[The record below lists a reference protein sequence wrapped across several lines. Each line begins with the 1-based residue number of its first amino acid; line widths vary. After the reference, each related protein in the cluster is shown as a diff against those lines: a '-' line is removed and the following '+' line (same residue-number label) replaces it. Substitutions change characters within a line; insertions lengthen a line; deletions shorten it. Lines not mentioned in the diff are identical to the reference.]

1 MVGMKILLFLV
12 LVGFTSSLFAQKRLA
27 IETGK
32 IEFTSNAALELINA
46 SAEKVSGLID
56 PVANTFAFI
65 VNTRSFTG
73 FNSSLQQQHF
83 NEKYL
88 ETDKFYEATFTGNII
103 DPVDYTTNGV
113 YKVRAKGSL
122 VIHGKKQVR
131 IIPGTITVANG
142 TVTIDSNFSVPLS
155 DHDITIPKIVNQ
167 KIATEILVKLKLI
180 LKEKAK

>member
-1 MVGMKILLFLV
+1 MKSKLVFLLL
-12 LVGFTSSLFAQKRLA
+12 LSLPGFAQKRFSV
-27 IETGK
+27 ETGK
-32 IEFTSNAALELINA
+32 VEFTSNAALELINA
-46 SAEKVSGLID
+46 SAEKVTGLID

-103 DPVDYTTNGV
+103 DPVDFSTNGT
-113 YKVRAKGSL
+113 YKVRTKGSL

-131 IIPGTITVANG
+131 LIPGMITVEKG
-142 TVTIDSNFSVPLS
+142 QVIIESNFTVPLT
-155 DHDITIPKIVNQ
+155 DHDIKIPQVVNQ
-167 KIATEILVKLKLI
+167 KIATEIMVKLKFV
-180 LKEKAK
+180 LKEKQGK

>member
-1 MVGMKILLFLV
+1 
-12 LVGFTSSLFAQKRLA
+12 
-27 IETGK
+27 
-32 IEFTSNAALELINA
+32 
-46 SAEKVSGLID
+46 
-56 PVANTFAFI
+56 
-65 VNTRSFTG
+65 
-73 FNSSLQQQHF
+73 
-83 NEKYL
+83 
-88 ETDKFYEATFTGNII
+88 
-103 DPVDYTTNGV
+103 
-113 YKVRAKGSL
+113 